1 MLILVKFL
9 VMVTFIH
16 LFILLFRLSLLISA
30 FIYLFYFQLVILLLQ
45 QTIRKLEMLEKFSHL
60 NVPILFRF
68 YFN

>member
-1 MLILVKFL
+1 
-9 VMVTFIH
+9 MVTFIH

-68 YFN
+68 YFKKKNCFS